1 MLYKGI
7 VLSVHENYSIILTNE
22 NQYKRIKNKLGL
34 SVGQKI
40 WVNSDDFYTSS
51 NNVVSMF
58 NKRSIV
64 AAAAV
69 IAIVFSSFFG
79 FNMYQVSYATATVVT
94 IDINPSVQ
102 LELNANDKV
111 LRYIALNDD
120 AASLSLE
127 SIKGM
132 AVEDAVEIVV
142 SQAIE
147 QGFINSEDLIDD
159 YVLVTT
165 IPVKGNPNNNA
176 DIENKLEEKINE
188 SEVLQEV
195 NVAFNKATKNE
206 LKAAKEK
213 SVSVGLYVLDQESDQ
228 TNVKEYFAEEAL
240 INQFEHFGTIIQKS
254 DQAKVNEINKLLNT
268 LEMLSVDV
276 TAFRAKLSQEDVN
289 YDSLI
294 EELKG
299 FIEQQEIQLPQ
310 NPGKSNNGN
319 SNNPKNETTESPT
332 TTDSNDNNGKNNN
345 GNSGK
350 KNDQTLTTEPTSESV
365 EPSTDSTTEPSSE
378 PSTEPETKNPS
389 GKPVEPKTNN
399 GNNDH
404 SNKGNSKGN

>member
-127 SIKGM
+127 SI
-132 AVEDAVEIVV
+132 
-142 SQAIE
+142 
-147 QGFINSEDLIDD
+147 
-159 YVLVTT
+159 
-165 IPVKGNPNNNA
+165 
-176 DIENKLEEKINE
+176 
-188 SEVLQEV
+188 
-195 NVAFNKATKNE
+195 
-206 LKAAKEK
+206 
-213 SVSVGLYVLDQESDQ
+213 
-228 TNVKEYFAEEAL
+228 
-240 INQFEHFGTIIQKS
+240 
-254 DQAKVNEINKLLNT
+254 
-268 LEMLSVDV
+268 
-276 TAFRAKLSQEDVN
+276 
-289 YDSLI
+289 
-294 EELKG
+294 
-299 FIEQQEIQLPQ
+299 
-310 NPGKSNNGN
+310 
-319 SNNPKNETTESPT
+319 
-332 TTDSNDNNGKNNN
+332 
-345 GNSGK
+345 
-350 KNDQTLTTEPTSESV
+350 
-365 EPSTDSTTEPSSE
+365 
-378 PSTEPETKNPS
+378 
-389 GKPVEPKTNN
+389 
-399 GNNDH
+399 
-404 SNKGNSKGN
+404 